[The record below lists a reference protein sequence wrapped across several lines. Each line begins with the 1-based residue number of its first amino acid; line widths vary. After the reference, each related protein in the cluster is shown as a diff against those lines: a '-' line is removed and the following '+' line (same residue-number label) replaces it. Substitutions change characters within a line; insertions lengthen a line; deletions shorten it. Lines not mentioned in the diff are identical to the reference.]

1 MIVSVKFAA
10 SWGKSDTRKKR
21 FYAAT
26 YAASDIV
33 PILRVDGTDPWLL
46 CINYSCFEHS
56 RHINFSSY
64 AVQCLKHGCCLVLFN
79 AGWIVVLLI
88 LARKKLFEGVR
99 LAKDGQLCH
108 NVEINQR
115 L

>member
-10 SWGKSDTRKKR
+10 SWGQSDTRKER

-33 PILRVDGTDPWLL
+33 PILRVMVQIHGCYVSTILAL
-46 CINYSCFEHS
+46 NHS

-88 LARKKLFEGVR
+88 LARKKLFEVF
-99 LAKDGQLCH
+99 D
-108 NVEINQR
+108 
-115 L
+115 